1 MIRYCLFW
9 IYGCIGA
16 PLAVDMGQTSKCFTI
31 FRPHARRLDVAVG
44 NWRNAYEIG
53 ETIMDL
59 RAIAFILFILMYVI
73 MIAKPNWKIYAIWGV
88 AIVFMLVGILR
99 PNPLYILSV
108 INWNVLMMIG
118 GTMLVVWFFIES
130 KMPNLLADI
139 ILDKC
144 ANVMW
149 VIILMS
155 LFAGAVS
162 AFIDNVATVLM
173 IAPVALAVCK
183 KLDI

>member
-1 MIRYCLFW
+1 
-9 IYGCIGA
+9 
-16 PLAVDMGQTSKCFTI
+16 
-31 FRPHARRLDVAVG
+31 
-44 NWRNAYEIG
+44 
-53 ETIMDL
+53 MDL

-139 ILDKC
+139 ILYPDGRMHVVDLDELAEALDEGLITQSQMSACLRQLNHLITIIYRDKFDRLQSPFEK
-144 ANVMW
+144 NG
-149 VIILMS
+149 L
-155 LFAGAVS
+155 
-162 AFIDNVATVLM
+162 
-173 IAPVALAVCK
+173 
-183 KLDI
+183 